1 MWTIKNEM
9 NKHSKGMYLYVDAE
23 NKQMIARGEENG
35 ERREIGVEDQDVQNS
50 SCTINESQVYVQ
62 CGEFCITK

>member
-9 NKHSKGMYLYVDAE
+9 NKHSKGMYLYVDSE

-50 SCTINESQVYVQ
+50 SCTINES
-62 CGEFCITK
+62 